1 MINTENNIELVRSFY
16 QSIEDNDYD
25 AVASMCHEQFTFYS
39 QVDTPLDIHGFLA
52 QEKGNMDGYPGFTFQ
67 IHDIFAHDDK
77 VACYM
82 IFEGVQSEQMHDV
95 RPKNKK
101 VRFSLM
107 MMLTI
112 KDGKIIEKRAHLN
125 EADIMKQ
132 LQS

>member
-1 MINTENNIELVRSFY
+1 MTSETNIELVKSFY
-16 QSIEDNDYD
+16 RAIEGNDYD

-39 QVDTPLDIHGFLA
+39 QVDTPLDTNGFLT
-52 QEKGNMDGYPGFTFQ
+52 QEKGNMDGFPGFVFR

-82 IFEGVQSEQMHDV
+82 IFEGVHSAPMHNLK
-95 RPKNKK
+95 PTGKK

-107 MMLTI
+107 MQLKI
-112 KDGKIIEKRAHLN
+112 KDGKIIEKRAHFN
-125 EADIMKQ
+125 EVDIMKQ